1 MKEKNRNIK
10 VEDNLKSMQKFDDI
24 DSEMYKKAVMLIGL
38 LITLSFVLLI
48 ILLSNIFSLHYFNEA
63 SAIYSIG

>member
-10 VEDNLKSMQKFDDI
+10 AKDNLKSMQKFDDI
-24 DSEMYKKAVMLIGL
+24 DREMYKKAVMLIGL

-63 SAIYSIG
+63 SSIYSTG